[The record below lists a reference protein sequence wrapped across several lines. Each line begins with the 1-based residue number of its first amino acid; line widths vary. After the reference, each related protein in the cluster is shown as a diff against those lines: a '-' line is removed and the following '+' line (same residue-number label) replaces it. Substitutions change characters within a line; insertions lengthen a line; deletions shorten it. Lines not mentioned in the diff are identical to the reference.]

1 MLHIFKEVGYNFLSN
16 TMSKPWDK
24 RWQGHSL
31 QLLQAVLQNAGV
43 GLMVQDRTRRIVL
56 LNPAFE
62 EITGW
67 RWQEIGGK
75 ECPEVFGCHTSSGKC
90 LMDNHC
96 PGLMVIGG
104 GGTTTTNPPEAES
117 QEVSRELLINRGDGG
132 KRWVEVTVS
141 PIKGK
146 GGEVEYIVSTF
157 KDISEKK
164 RYSEE
169 LLHTRTLATLGQLAA
184 ELAHE
189 IKNPLNSIHIQ
200 MCLIEKELA
209 RWQETLR
216 VQSTSGGKGS
226 KAQSASGGEVPGIA
240 ELVSRAREEIKRL
253 NELVNQCLSFSRSA
267 QLYLKHDDLKPLLE
281 DLVGLIKPQAN
292 LGGID
297 VELAVEASLP
307 GVMMDREKFKQALL
321 NLLLNALEAMPDG
334 GHLYLRAWRE
344 SDFVKLSIRDTGM
357 GIPDEI
363 KERVFELFYTTK
375 GGGTG
380 IGLPL
385 AHNIV
390 QAHGGT
396 ISFNSSPK
404 GTEFVITLPVATN
417 IRRGDPAGRPHKTR
431 SRQGER

>member
-1 MLHIFKEVGYNFLSN
+1 
-16 TMSKPWDK
+16 
-24 RWQGHSL
+24 
-31 QLLQAVLQNAGV
+31 
-43 GLMVQDRTRRIVL
+43 MVQDRTRRIVL

-75 ECPEVFGCHTSSGKC
+75 ECPTVFGCHTSSGKC
-90 LMDNHC
+90 LMDDHC
-96 PGLMVIGG
+96 PGLMVIGSDG
-104 GGTTTTNPPEAES
+104 ATNPPEAES

-132 KRWVEVTVS
+132 KRWEEVTVS

-146 GGEVEYIVSTF
+146 GGVVEYIVSTF

-226 KAQSASGGEVPGIA
+226 KAQSASGGEVPDIA
-240 ELVSRAREEIKRL
+240 ELVSRAKEEIKRL

-404 GTEFVITLPVATN
+404 GD
-417 IRRGDPAGRPHKTR
+417 RKSG
-431 SRQGER
+431 